1 MRNRIFGAIGML
13 WGGWILF
20 HRLSSGIHQ
29 ADAGS
34 SAFQAG
40 YQTGQYLG
48 LAFGA
53 ALVIAGLYFF
63 FKKRKA

>member
-1 MRNRIFGAIGML
+1 MRNKIFGAIGIA

-20 HRLSSGIHQ
+20 RRLSSGMHHV
-29 ADAGS
+29 DAGT
-34 SAFQAG
+34 AAYQAG

-53 ALVIAGLYFF
+53 LLFLAGLYFF
-63 FKKRKA
+63 FKKQKA